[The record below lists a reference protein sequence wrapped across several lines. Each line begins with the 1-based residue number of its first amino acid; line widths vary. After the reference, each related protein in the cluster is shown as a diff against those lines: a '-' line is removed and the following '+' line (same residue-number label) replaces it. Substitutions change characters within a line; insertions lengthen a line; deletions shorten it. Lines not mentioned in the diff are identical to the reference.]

1 MVVRQSHGE
10 IRPTGEFKPLGAATP
25 KRTRI
30 VGLKEGSANASLT
43 TPVQQSASGI
53 SFMFPTLQNPGD
65 RLPVSPATVQGLID
79 LAAAM
84 ADPAEGQVDQIGNI
98 PAVYTYFGQ
107 FLDHDISKID
117 AVPGALDP
125 NLRAAAAKGPM
136 PDPVNQLENQRLAP
150 LDLDSVYTK
159 APEDQGNSGKLRLG
173 RVSPNPVGPQF
184 KVPNKDLENDLPRN
198 PRSSDEKFDRSA
210 QIGDERNDENL
221 IVAQLHVAFLRA
233 HNEFVVLH
241 GDRIKARE
249 ALTQLYHEIV
259 FTDFLPRIADIGV
272 LNSVLTKGRSVWNP
286 ASLADVPLEHSG
298 AAYRFGHSMV
308 RGFYDFNLNFG
319 HNGKLIAPATRFDL
333 LFVFTA
339 LSGQLGN
346 AQLSETD
353 TLPDNWVIDWSR
365 IAVTEMARPI
375 DTVISPAVGDL
386 RDLQGRPLTSGMQFL
401 AERNLLRGYVFGLPT
416 GQAVAKLIGAPVLS
430 GQALLDALPPGQRA
444 AAEMFKDASP
454 LWFYVLAE
462 AGANGG
468 KLGVVGSTIV
478 IETLHALTEATG
490 RPLPAGPVTA
500 PSGRLID
507 LLKLSGNFP

>member
-30 VGLKEGSANASLT
+30 VGLKEDSASASLT
-43 TPVQQSASGI
+43 TPIQQSASGLA
-53 SFMFPTLQNPGD
+53 FMFPTLQNPAD

-84 ADPAEGQVDQIGNI
+84 ADPAEGQVDQIGDI

-173 RVSPNPVGPQF
+173 RVTGTSFPVPG
-184 KVPNKDLENDLPRN
+184 KDPENDLPRN
-198 PRSSDEKFDRSA
+198 PPSPDEKFDRSA

-233 HNEFVVLH
+233 HNELVVLH
-241 GDRIKARE
+241 GDRLKARE
-249 ALTQLYHEIV
+249 ELTKLYHEIV
-259 FTDFLPRIADIGV
+259 FTDFLPRIADMGV
-272 LNSVLTKGRSVWNP
+272 LNRILTKGRSVWNP
-286 ASLADVPLEHSG
+286 PYLADVPLEHSG

-308 RGFYDFNLNFG
+308 RGFYDFNINFG
-319 HNGKLIAPATRFDL
+319 RNGRQVRPAVRFDL

-346 AQLSETD
+346 AQLGESP
-353 TLPDNWVIDWSR
+353 TLPDNWIIDWSR

-416 GQAVAKLIGAPVLS
+416 GQAVARLIGAPVLS
-430 GQALLDALPPGQRA
+430 GQALLNALPPGQRA
-444 AAEMFKDASP
+444 AAATFKDASP

-468 KLGVVGSTIV
+468 KLGVVGSTII
-478 IETLHALTEATG
+478 IETLHALAQATG
-490 RPLPAGPVTA
+490 HPLPAGPVKA

-507 LLKLSGNFP
+507 LLKLSRNFP

>member
-1 MVVRQSHGE
+1 MVVRHSHGE
-10 IRPTGEFKPLGAATP
+10 IRPAGQFKLPGAPTP
-25 KRTRI
+25 KRARI
-30 VGLKEGSANASLT
+30 VALKEDSAGDNLT
-43 TPVQQSASGI
+43 APVQQSSSGLA
-53 SFMFPTLQNPGD
+53 FMFPTLRNAND
-65 RLPVSPATVQGLID
+65 RLPISPATVQGLID

-84 ADPAEGQVDQIGNI
+84 ADPAEGIVDQTSDI

-107 FLDHDISKID
+107 FLDHDISKIE
-117 AVPGALDP
+117 ALPGALDP
-125 NLRAAAAKGPM
+125 NLRAAAAKGLM
-136 PDPVNQLENQRLAP
+136 TDPLNQLENQRLAP

-173 RVSPNPVGPQF
+173 KVSPNPIGPQF
-184 KVPNKDLENDLPRN
+184 AVPGKDPENDLPRN

-233 HNEFVVLH
+233 HNALVVKH
-241 GDRIKARE
+241 GDRLKARE
-249 ALTQLYHEIV
+249 ELTRLYHEIV
-259 FTDFLPRIADIGV
+259 FTDFLPRIADLSV
-272 LNSVLTKGRSVWNP
+272 LNKVLTSGRSFWNP
-286 ASLADVPLEHSG
+286 ANLADVPLEHAG

-308 RGFYDFNLNFG
+308 RGSYDFNLNFG
-319 HNGKLIAPATRFDL
+319 RNGKLIAPATRFDL

-346 AQLSETD
+346 AQLVETD
-353 TLPDNWVIDWSR
+353 TLPDNWIIDWSR
-365 IAVTEMARPI
+365 VAVTEMARPI
-375 DTVISPAVGDL
+375 DTIISPAMGDL
-386 RDLQGRPLTSGMQFL
+386 RDLKGNPLTGGMQFL

-416 GQAVAKLIGAPVLS
+416 GQAVAQGIGAPALK
-430 GQALLDALPPGQRA
+430 GEALLDALPPGQRD

-454 LWFYVLAE
+454 LWFYILAE

-490 RPLPAGPVTA
+490 HPIPAAPVQG
-500 PSGRLID
+500 PSGRLLD
-507 LLKLSGNFP
+507 LLALSGNFP